1 MYLTRRSLGLIAIG
15 ILVFAW
21 FELFTGLYYVSTLGL
36 VLSFGV
42 VIKFVQD
49 LGKRIEVRDLIAFLA
64 LMQWIVGPV
73 MAYNILPYDELYYM
87 AVDEATYMHYVVPA
101 CTALIIGLYFPIT
114 DERIIDEEDIEKLR
128 EFIQDKQWLGYLIAI
143 IGLGAGFA
151 GKFLP
156 KSLSFLFFLLSGMQF
171 VGVYIILF
179 TRSGFKW
186 IAFAAVMGLVIFQA
200 VLMGMF
206 GELVLW
212 MMFSLLIVAFVLKI
226 PMPGKIAILG
236 AGFFMVMLIQSTKE
250 EYRMATWYSESDKSN
265 SEIYK
270 EVISSRLQNPSVLF
284 ETSAM
289 QNIGARLN
297 QGWIIARILGHMPE
311 KYPFVKGET
320 IETAIYAGL
329 LPRVLAP
336 TKAKA
341 GGRANFER
349 FTGTELP
356 ETTSMDISLVGEGYA
371 NYGVTGGII
380 FLFFIGIFYNVII
393 IKVISLSKLYPTLIL
408 WLPILFFQVIKAET
422 DFATVFNHFTKA
434 ALVAFAVFFG
444 MTKILK
450 LKM

>member
-1 MYLTRRSLGLIAIG
+1 MGLIAIG

-236 AGFFMVMLIQSTKE
+236 AGFFLVMLIQSTKE

-270 EVISSRLQNPSVLF
+270 EVISSRLENPSVLF

-371 NYGVTGGII
+371 NYGVTGGIV
-380 FLFFIGIFYNVII
+380 FLFFIGLFYNIII

>member
-371 NYGVTGGII
+371 NYGVTGGIV
-380 FLFFIGIFYNVII
+380 FLFFIGLFYNVII

>member
-1 MYLTRRSLGLIAIG
+1 MFLTYRSLGLIATG
-15 ILVFAW
+15 ILIFAW
-21 FELFTGLYYVSTLGL
+21 FDLFTGLYYVSTLGL

-64 LMQWIVGPV
+64 LLQWIVGPV

-87 AVDEATYMHYVVPA
+87 AVDEETYMNYVVPA
-101 CTALIIGLYFPIT
+101 CAALVLGLYFPFS
-114 DERIIDEEDIEKLR
+114 DERIINDEDIQKIKD
-128 EFIQDKQWLGYLIAI
+128 FISDKQYLGYLIAA
-143 IGLGAGFA
+143 IGLAAGFA

-179 TRSGFKW
+179 TKSKLKW
-186 IAFAAVMGLVIFQA
+186 AAFAAVMGLVIFQA

-212 MMFSLLIVAFVLKI
+212 MMFSLLVVAFVLKI
-226 PMPGKIAILG
+226 PMPGKIAILSF
-236 AGFFMVMLIQSTKE
+236 GFVLVMVIQSTKE
-250 EYRMATWYSESDKSN
+250 EYRMATWYSDSDLSN
-265 SEIYK
+265 QEIYK
-270 EVISSRLQNPSVLF
+270 NVIMSRLENPSVLF

-297 QGWIIARILGHMPE
+297 QGWIIARIIEHMPE

-371 NYGVTGGII
+371 NYGKVGGIV
-380 FLFFIGIFYNVII
+380 FLFFIGVFYNLII
-393 IKVISLSKLYPTLIL
+393 IKIIALSKTYPTLIL

-434 ALVAFAVFFG
+434 ALVAFIVFFG

>member
-289 QNIGARLN
+289 QNVGARLN

>member
-1 MYLTRRSLGLIAIG
+1 MYLTKRSLGLIALG
-15 ILVFAW
+15 ILLFAW
-21 FELFTGLYYVSTLGL
+21 LQLFTELYYVSALGL
-36 VLSFGV
+36 VLSAGV
-42 VIKFVQD
+42 VVKFVQD
-49 LGKRIEVRDLIAFLA
+49 LGRRIEVRDLIGFLA

-87 AVDEATYMHYVVPA
+87 AVDEASYMNYVVPA
-101 CTALIIGLYFPIT
+101 CAALMIGLYFPLT
-114 DERIIDEEDIEKLR
+114 DERIINEEDIQKIK
-128 EFIQDKQWLGYLIAI
+128 EFISNKQYLGYLIAV
-143 IGLGAGFA
+143 IGLAAGFA

-179 TRSGFKW
+179 TKSKLKW
-186 IAFAAVMGLVIFQA
+186 IAFGAVMGLVIFQA

-226 PMPGKIAILG
+226 PMAGKIAIL
-236 AGFFMVMLIQSTKE
+236 AFGFMLVMLIQSTKE
-250 EYRMATWYSESDKSN
+250 EYRMATWYSDSDKSN
-265 SEIYK
+265 QEIYK
-270 EVISSRLQNPSVLF
+270 EVIMSRLENPSVLF
-284 ETSAM
+284 ETSAL

-297 QGWIIARILGHMPE
+297 QGWIIARILEHMPE

-320 IETAIYAGL
+320 IETALYAGL

-371 NYGVTGGII
+371 NYGRFGGIV
-380 FLFFIGIFYNVII
+380 FLFIIGLFYNIII
-393 IKVISLSKLYPTLIL
+393 IKVISLSKTYPTLLL
-408 WLPILFFQVIKAET
+408 WLPVLFFQVIKAET

-434 ALVAFAVFFG
+434 ALVAYLVFFG
-444 MTKILK
+444 MTKVLK
-450 LKM
+450 IKM

>member
-1 MYLTRRSLGLIAIG
+1 
-15 ILVFAW
+15 
-21 FELFTGLYYVSTLGL
+21 
-36 VLSFGV
+36 

-64 LMQWIVGPV
+64 LLQWIVGPV
-73 MAYNILPYDELYYM
+73 LAYNILPYDELYYM
-87 AVDEATYMHYVVPA
+87 DVDEATYMDFVVPA
-101 CTALIIGLYFPIT
+101 CAALVLGLYFPFS
-114 DERIIDEEDIEKLR
+114 DERIINDEDIQKIKV
-128 EFIQDKQWLGYLIAI
+128 FINDKQYLGYLIAA
-143 IGLGAGFA
+143 IGLAAGFA

-179 TRSGFKW
+179 SKSKLKW
-186 IAFAAVMGLVIFQA
+186 LAFAGVIGMVIFQA

-212 MMFSLLIVAFVLKI
+212 MMFSLLVVAFVLRI
-226 PMPGKIAILG
+226 PMPGKIAIL
-236 AGFFMVMLIQSTKE
+236 AVGFVLVMVIQSTKE

-265 SEIYK
+265 QDIYK
-270 EVISSRLQNPSVLF
+270 EVIMSRLENPSVLF

-297 QGWIIARILGHMPE
+297 QGWIIARIIGHMPE
-311 KYPFVKGET
+311 KYPFVRGET

-371 NYGVTGGII
+371 NYGKVGGVI
-380 FLFFIGIFYNVII
+380 FLLFIGVFYNLII
-393 IKVISLSKLYPTLIL
+393 IKIISLSKIYPTLIL
-408 WLPILFFQVIKAET
+408 WIPVLFFQVIKAET

-434 ALVAFAVFFG
+434 ALVAFIVFFV

>member
-1 MYLTRRSLGLIAIG
+1 MGLIAIG

-236 AGFFMVMLIQSTKE
+236 AGFFLVMLIQSTKE

-270 EVISSRLQNPSVLF
+270 EVIGSRLENPSVLF

-371 NYGVTGGII
+371 NYGVTGGIV
-380 FLFFIGIFYNVII
+380 FLFFIGLFYNIII

>member
-1 MYLTRRSLGLIAIG
+1 M
-15 ILVFAW
+15 
-21 FELFTGLYYVSTLGL
+21 
-36 VLSFGV
+36 
-42 VIKFVQD
+42 
-49 LGKRIEVRDLIAFLA
+49 
-64 LMQWIVGPV
+64 
-73 MAYNILPYDELYYM
+73 
-87 AVDEATYMHYVVPA
+87 
-101 CTALIIGLYFPIT
+101 
-114 DERIIDEEDIEKLR
+114 
-128 EFIQDKQWLGYLIAI
+128 
-143 IGLGAGFA
+143 
-151 GKFLP
+151 
-156 KSLSFLFFLLSGMQF
+156 
-171 VGVYIILF
+171 
-179 TRSGFKW
+179 
-186 IAFAAVMGLVIFQA
+186 VIFQA

-206 GELVLW
+206 GELILW
-212 MMFSLLIVAFVLKI
+212 MMFSLLVVAFVLKI

-236 AGFFMVMLIQSTKE
+236 VGFIMVMLIQSTKE
-250 EYRMATWYSESDKSN
+250 EYRMATWYSDSDKSN
-265 SEIYK
+265 GEIYQ
-270 EVISSRLQNPSVLF
+270 EVILSRLENPAVLF

-289 QNIGARLN
+289 QNVGARLN

-371 NYGVTGGII
+371 NYGVLGGII
-380 FLFFIGIFYNVII
+380 FLFFIGLFYNVII
-393 IKVISLSKLYPTLIL
+393 IKVISLSKTYPTLIL
-408 WLPILFFQVIKAET
+408 WLPVLFFQVIKAET

-434 ALVAFAVFFG
+434 ALVAFIVFFG

>member
-1 MYLTRRSLGLIAIG
+1 MYLTYRSLGLITFG
-15 ILVFAW
+15 ILTFAW
-21 FELFTGLYYVSTLGL
+21 FEFFTELYFVSTLGL

-42 VIKFVQD
+42 VLKFVQD

-87 AVDEATYMHYVVPA
+87 DVDEVTYMHYVVPA
-101 CTALIIGLYFPIT
+101 CVALIIGLYFPIT
-114 DERIIDEEDIEKLR
+114 DERIIDDEDIKKLK
-128 EFIQDKQWLGYLIAI
+128 EFISDKQLLGYLIAAV
-143 IGLGAGFA
+143 GLAAGFA

-179 TRSGFKW
+179 SKSKLKW
-186 IAFAAVMGLVIFQA
+186 FAFTGVMGLVIFQA

-206 GELVLW
+206 GELILW

-226 PMPGKIAILG
+226 PMPVKIAILG
-236 AGFFMVMLIQSTKE
+236 VGFIMVMLIQSTKE
-250 EYRMATWYSESDKSN
+250 EYRMATWYSDSDKSN
-265 SEIYK
+265 GEIYK
-270 EVISSRLQNPSVLF
+270 EVILSRLENPSVLF

-289 QNIGARLN
+289 QNVGARLN
-297 QGWIIARILGHMPE
+297 QGWIIARIIGHMPE
-311 KYPFVKGET
+311 KHPFVKGET

-336 TKAKA
+336 SKAKA

-371 NYGVTGGII
+371 NYGVLGGIV
-380 FLFFIGIFYNVII
+380 FLFFIGLFYNVII
-393 IKVISLSKLYPTLIL
+393 IKVISLSKTYPTLIL

-434 ALVAFAVFFG
+434 ALVAFIVFFG

>member
-114 DERIIDEEDIEKLR
+114 DERIINEEDIEKLR

-371 NYGVTGGII
+371 NYGVTGGIV
-380 FLFFIGIFYNVII
+380 FLFFIGLFYNFII

>member
-1 MYLTRRSLGLIAIG
+1 MYLTNRSLGLIAFG
-15 ILVFAW
+15 ILTFAW
-21 FELFTGLYYVSTLGL
+21 FEFFTELYFVSTLGL

-42 VIKFVQD
+42 VLKFVQD
-49 LGKRIEVRDLIAFLA
+49 LGKRIEVRDLVAFLA

-101 CTALIIGLYFPIT
+101 CAALVIGLYLPLT
-114 DERIIDEEDIEKLR
+114 DERIINEEDIQKLKD
-128 EFIQDKQWLGYLIAI
+128 FISDKQFLGYLIVA
-143 IGLGAGFA
+143 IGLAAGFSS
-151 GKFLP
+151 KFLP
-156 KSLSFLFFLLSGMQF
+156 RSLSFLFFLLSGMQF

-179 TRSGFKW
+179 SKSKFKW
-186 IAFAAVMGLVIFQA
+186 FAFVGVMGMVIFQA

-206 GELVLW
+206 GELILW

-226 PMPGKIAILG
+226 PMAGKIAILG
-236 AGFFMVMLIQSTKE
+236 AGFIMVMLIQSTKE
-250 EYRMATWYSESDKSN
+250 EYRMATWYSDSDKSN
-265 SEIYK
+265 SEIYQ
-270 EVISSRLQNPSVLF
+270 EVMLSRLENPSVLF

-289 QNIGARLN
+289 QNVGARLN

-311 KYPFVKGET
+311 KYPYVKGQT

-336 TKAKA
+336 SKAMA

-371 NYGVTGGII
+371 NYGVVGGII
-380 FLFFIGIFYNVII
+380 FLFFIGLFYNVII
-393 IKVISLSKLYPTLIL
+393 IKVISLSKTYPTLIL

-434 ALVAFAVFFG
+434 ALVAFVVFFG

>member
-1 MYLTRRSLGLIAIG
+1 MFLTYRSLGLIATG
-15 ILVFAW
+15 ILIFAW

-64 LMQWIVGPV
+64 LLQWIVGPV

-87 AVDEATYMHYVVPA
+87 AVDEETYMNFVVPA
-101 CTALIIGLYFPIT
+101 CTALVIGLYFPFS
-114 DERIIDEEDIEKLR
+114 DERIIDDEDIQKIKD
-128 EFIQDKQWLGYLIAI
+128 FISDKQYLGYLIAA
-143 IGLGAGFA
+143 IGLAAGFA

-156 KSLSFLFFLLSGMQF
+156 KSLSFLFFLLSAMQF

-179 TRSGFKW
+179 TKSKLKW
-186 IAFAAVMGLVIFQA
+186 AAFAAVMGLVIFQA

-212 MMFSLLIVAFVLKI
+212 MMFSLLVVAFVLKI
-226 PMPGKIAILG
+226 PMPGKIAILSF
-236 AGFFMVMLIQSTKE
+236 GFFLVMLIQSTKE
-250 EYRMATWYSESDKSN
+250 EYRMATWYSDSDLSN
-265 SEIYK
+265 QEIYK
-270 EVISSRLQNPSVLF
+270 NVIMSRLENPAVLF

-297 QGWIIARILGHMPE
+297 QGWIIARIIEHMPE

-371 NYGVTGGII
+371 NYGKVGGIV
-380 FLFFIGIFYNVII
+380 FLFFIGVFYNLII
-393 IKVISLSKLYPTLIL
+393 IKIIAMSKTYPTLIL

-434 ALVAFAVFFG
+434 ALVAFIVFFG